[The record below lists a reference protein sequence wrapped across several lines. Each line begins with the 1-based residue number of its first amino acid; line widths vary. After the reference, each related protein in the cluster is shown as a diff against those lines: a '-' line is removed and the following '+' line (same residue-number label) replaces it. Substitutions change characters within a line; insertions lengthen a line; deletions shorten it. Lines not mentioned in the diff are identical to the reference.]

1 MPVATD
7 DLHANILRKKKSTC
21 FNDMREINKD
31 SIYSAWASPELGAFL
46 RVVKLVTGPSVFFL
60 VTSMEGFSDY
70 GEAL

>member
-1 MPVATD
+1 MTYIQTSCVKRNPHV
-7 DLHANILRKKKSTC
+7 LM
-21 FNDMREINKD
+21 DMRGINKD

-46 RVVKLVTGPSVFFL
+46 RVVKLVAGPLVFLL